1 MQFRDLDVL
10 VELGLLERKPA
21 DPRRVR
27 RWLERSQ
34 SDLALARDVVGRVDR
49 DRAMAIAYEAGFR
62 ACAGVLLLT
71 GYRLTSQPGHHRAAI
86 EGAAAV
92 LGEEVRPLLRRVDAA
107 RQFRN
112 EILYGDAPPA
122 SESQLAMFIG
132 DVGNLLGRLARVL
145 EGDTNQGHTND

>member
-1 MQFRDLDVL
+1 MQFRDLDAL
-10 VELGLLERKPA
+10 ATLGLLDRKPA
-21 DPRRVR
+21 DPDRVR
-27 RWLERSQ
+27 RWLERSRA
-34 SDLALARDVVGRVDR
+34 DLALARDVVGRVQR

-62 ACAGVLLLT
+62 ACVGILLLA

-92 LGEEVRPLLRRVDAA
+92 LGQDVRPLLRRVDGA

-122 SESQLAMFIG
+122 SESQLAMLIG
-132 DVGNLLGRLARVL
+132 DVGDLLVRLARAL
-145 EGDTNQGHTND
+145 DDLNG